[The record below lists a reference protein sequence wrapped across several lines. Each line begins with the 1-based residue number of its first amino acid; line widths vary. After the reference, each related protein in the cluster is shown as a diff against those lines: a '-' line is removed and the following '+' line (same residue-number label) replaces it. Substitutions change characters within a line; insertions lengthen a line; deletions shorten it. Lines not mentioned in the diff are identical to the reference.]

1 MHPNHHGVLS
11 PVPQIDASEL
21 KATLNAMGQDLSEE
35 EIFQMISQVDDDNS
49 GEIEFAE
56 FLKVIENQKASAAK
70 ASDETD
76 TVEAFVALGGNSD
89 KTGEISSEK
98 LRAVVKV
105 CEPLCF

>member
-1 MHPNHHGVLS
+1 MASSP

-56 FLKVIENQKASAAK
+56 FFESYRKPEGVCCKGEVMKLTLWK
-70 ASDETD
+70 T
-76 TVEAFVALGGNSD
+76 FVALGGNSD
-89 KTGEISSEK
+89 KTGEN
-98 LRAVVKV
+98 
-105 CEPLCF
+105 FH